1 LVEESVIMQWNLEE
15 MEEKFRFQLKDEVSQ
30 MMLDKFDHI
39 LYVASTDHLLTTF
52 ALEKNQQMSEFPFLL
67 FPNEGQDNYQPQ
79 MAVAENGKNLILSSS
94 DKRYHII
101 DVSNPISP
109 LLKNKGTIKHD

>member
-1 LVEESVIMQWNLEE
+1 

-67 FPNEGQDNYQPQ
+67 FPNEG
-79 MAVAENGKNLILSSS
+79 
-94 DKRYHII
+94 
-101 DVSNPISP
+101 
-109 LLKNKGTIKHD
+109 